1 MVRPSGR
8 TPILAT
14 HPQSSPL
21 ACTLDAALSP
31 KSRQCMR
38 MPPKRPMGGSGD
50 ARAAK
55 AREHGVEME
64 TEVVIT
70 TGELLL
76 HPDIIDDVELP
87 QPEAE
92 FHTDS
97 GDDPGDNSDDHSDDD
112 SDDDGQLVSHLYPFM
127 CQIDPRVSLIN
138 PASPF
143 LE

>member
-14 HPQSSPL
+14 HAILSLS
-21 ACTLDAALSP
+21 ACILDAALSP
-31 KSRQCMR
+31 QSRQCMR
-38 MPPKRPMGGSGD
+38 MPPKCPIRGSGD
-50 ARAAK
+50 TGAAK
-55 AREHGVEME
+55 APEHGVEME
-64 TEVVIT
+64 TEVAV
-70 TGELLL
+70 TGGKLSL
-76 HPDIIDDVELP
+76 HPDVVDGVELP

-97 GDDPGDNSDDHSDDD
+97 GDDPADDSDDHSG
-112 SDDDGQLVSHLYPFM
+112 DDGQLVSHLYPFM
-127 CQIDPRVSLIN
+127 SQIDHRVSLVT